1 MEFTTAHLQFVK
13 STAHFN
19 QPFKTE
25 FNKIS
30 HILMGSEIFLSEIF
44 LSEISSQ
51 IKYNFKIKL
60 YYVKIQQNIA
70 RATSNEIKIFKIQK
84 VIFYK
89 LITCLVHFL

>member
-30 HILMGSEIFLSEIF
+30 HILMGSEIFLPQ
-44 LSEISSQ
+44 ISGQ
-51 IKYNFKIKL
+51 FKYNFNINL
-60 YYVKIQQNIA
+60 YYIKIQRNIA
-70 RATSNEIKIFKIQK
+70 LTKINEIKIFNI
-84 VIFYK
+84 
-89 LITCLVHFL
+89 

>member
-30 HILMGSEIFLSEIF
+30 
-44 LSEISSQ
+44 SQ
-51 IKYNFKIKL
+51 IKYNFNINL
-60 YYVKIQQNIA
+60 YYVKIQWNIA
-70 RATSNEIKIFKIQK
+70 LTTINEIKIFSIQK
-84 VIFYK
+84 
-89 LITCLVHFL
+89 